1 MGKKAFLFP
10 GQGSQY
16 VGMAKDIFENSVE
29 AKEMILTAEHA
40 AGSNLSHL
48 MFNGPEESLKKTDI
62 TQPAIFVHSVVLASL
77 IRTLDPDMVA
87 GHSLGEYSA
96 LVASKAVQ
104 YYEAVNLVRN
114 RGLAMMEAGT
124 ENPGS
129 MAAVIGL
136 QPDKINEICE
146 KASEEGI
153 VQCANFNSP
162 GQVAISGSVEGVKAA
177 MALAKENNAKLVKEL
192 VVSGAFHSPLM
203 QSAGEKLNNSIEE
216 TPFYDAKVPVYT
228 NADAK
233 PITKKA
239 DIKDSLNRQLTSPVK
254 WQNIIENM
262 IEDGA
267 DEFYEIGPGKVLQGL
282 VKRINRDLK
291 VYGIDKYADVEEF
304 I

>member
-62 TQPAIFVHSVVLASL
+62 TQPAIFVHSVVLTSL